1 MYMYKKNANMQSD
14 VNGLGR
20 AESLE
25 ISFIKW
31 NCDVHTCIHAIT
43 YYMYNYYIITCQ
55 LIL

>member
-1 MYMYKKNANMQSD
+1 MYMCIKKNVNMQSD

-31 NCDVHTCIHAIT
+31 NCDVHIHAIT
-43 YYMYNYYIITCQ
+43 YYYIITCQ

>member
-31 NCDVHTCIHAIT
+31 NCGVHTCIHAIT
-43 YYMYNYYIITCQ
+43 YYMYYIITCQ

>member
-1 MYMYKKNANMQSD
+1 MYMYKKKNANMQSD

-31 NCDVHTCIHAIT
+31 NCDVHTCIDAIT
-43 YYMYNYYIITCQ
+43 YYMYYIITCQ

>member
-1 MYMYKKNANMQSD
+1 MQSD

-31 NCDVHTCIHAIT
+31 NCDVHIHAIT
-43 YYMYNYYIITCQ
+43 YYYIPVVTCQ